1 MTGPTLRRGVRRFH
15 VGAPPTRLYPVRVEL
30 LERDREVGA
39 VRAAINQAAAGQ
51 GSGVAV
57 TGEPGAGKSALL
69 AAARAA
75 APGPRFLVGGCDPL
89 LTPRPLGPFRD
100 IAAATGMGPLLP
112 GAGRQRDAAS
122 GDRGDRGE
130 ELALAGVC
138 ERIYEALGGEPT
150 VLVVEDLHWVDAAS
164 VEVLRF
170 LARRVDAMSL
180 ALLVSYRDDEI
191 GPAHSARPLLGDF
204 ARLAGLRTLGLAPLS
219 LDAVRTVVAGTRLE
233 PRRVHELTGGNPYFV
248 TEIAKDPDRPLP
260 TSVRDAVLARTA
272 DVGPDDIEVL
282 QMVAA
287 APDRLDDRVLP
298 ALGVDL
304 PTLRRL
310 DATGLLSRAR
320 GGLVFRHELARR
332 AVESTIPPGGA
343 PRLHA
348 RLLAAL
354 ERNEPRDPAVLT
366 HHAVAARDADRA
378 AVYATAAAREAIR
391 AGAHSEAATFFATA
405 LEHLGAAPALE
416 RADLL
421 HSLAVEQYMTSRLTE
436 AIATV
441 SATFPLRQQSGDQA
455 GLAAAYDTCAVF
467 EYYQGRRRQAQAH
480 AERAAALSA
489 GPGLE
494 RSRAQ
499 AHTTQGYLAYM
510 RCDITVAQHHLC
522 GAIEDAD
529 RNGQAELAQRGRIL
543 RASTSLLAGDADARI
558 PLADDIERARAHG
571 WDELAS
577 TGYSALANLDV
588 EQRRYREAEHV
599 LDESLP
605 FTVERDIPICRH
617 WQTAVRS
624 RLHLARGRWSAALED
639 AEQVLEERG
648 MPLATVWPLLVTALV
663 PLRRGADVAPAAAL
677 AALDAAWELA
687 ERLDEPPRRLAVLC
701 ALAERRWLTGE
712 PDARVDHAAAE
723 GATAVG
729 PGTTWAGGDFA
740 VWLARLGLG
749 GGRPDEVAPPFRL
762 SLAGDHAGAASW
774 WRGAGE
780 PFAEAMALCDCPDAG
795 QRARGV
801 ELLDQLGATG
811 TADRQRAALRRDG
824 ITQLPRRPRTSTRA
838 NPAGLTN
845 RQLDVAKLVARG
857 LTNAE
862 IASRLYISVKT
873 ADHHVSAVLTKLGL
887 PTRRAVALRA
897 DELGLA

>member
-1 MTGPTLRRGVRRFH
+1 MD
-15 VGAPPTRLYPVRVEL
+15 L
-30 LERDREVGA
+30 LERDREVA
-39 VRAAINQAAAGQ
+39 VVRAAIDRAAAGQ

-57 TGEPGAGKSALL
+57 TGESGAGKSALL

-75 APGPRFLVGGCDPL
+75 APGPRFLLGGCDPL

-100 IAAATGMGPLLP
+100 IAAAAGLGPLLP
-112 GAGRQRDAAS
+112 GEDRVKGEKARDS
-122 GDRGDRGE
+122 GA

-138 ERIYEALGGEPT
+138 ERIYEALRDETT

-191 GPAHSARPLLGDF
+191 GPGHSARPLLGDF
-204 ARLAGLRTLGLAPLS
+204 ARLAGLRTLGLRPLS
-219 LDAVRTVVAGTRLE
+219 LDAVRAVVGGTRLE
-233 PRRVHELTGGNPYFV
+233 PSRVHELTGGNPFFV
-248 TEIAKDPDRPLP
+248 TEIAKEPDRPLP

-272 DVGPDDIEVL
+272 DVTADDVEVL
-282 QMVAA
+282 QMVAT

-310 DATGLLSRAR
+310 DTTGLLTRAR
-320 GGLVFRHELARR
+320 GGLVFRHELARQ

-354 ERNEPRDPAVLT
+354 EQIEPRDPAVLA
-366 HHAVAARDADRA
+366 HHAVAARDGARA
-378 AVYATAAAREAIR
+378 AEYATAAGRQAIQ
-391 AGAHSEAATFFATA
+391 AGSHSEAATFFETA
-405 LEHLGAAPALE
+405 LEHLGTAPALD

-421 HSLAVEQYMTSRLTE
+421 HRLAIEQYMTSRLRE

-441 SATFPLRQQSGDQA
+441 SATFPLWQQAGDQA

-467 EYYQGRRRQAQAH
+467 EYYNGRRRQAEAH
-480 AERAAALSA
+480 AGRAAALSA
-489 GPGLE
+489 GPELE
-494 RSRAQ
+494 QSHAR
-499 AHTTQGYLAYM
+499 AHTTRGYLAYM
-510 RCDITVAQHHLC
+510 RGEVTLARRYLD
-522 GAIEDAD
+522 GAIDAAD
-529 RNGQAELAQRGRIL
+529 RHSQAELAQRGRIL
-543 RASTSLLAGDADARI
+543 RTSAALLAGDTGART

-577 TGYSALANLDV
+577 TGYSSLANLDV

-617 WQTAVRS
+617 WQTAVRA
-624 RLHLARGRWSAALED
+624 RLHFARGRWSAAVED
-639 AEQVLEERG
+639 AEQVIEDRG
-648 MPLATVWPLLVTALV
+648 MPLATLWPLLVTALV
-663 PLRRGADVAPAAAL
+663 PLRQGADVPAAASL
-677 AALDAAWELA
+677 ATLDTAWDLA
-687 ERLDEPPRRLAVLC
+687 GHLDEPLRRLAVLS
-701 ALAERRWLTGE
+701 ALAERMWLTE
-712 PDARVDHAAAE
+712 VSDPRVIRAAAAIAE
-723 GATAVG
+723 T
-729 PGTTWAGGDFA
+729 GTRAGTAGGAGGAGIAGTAWAAGDLA
-740 VWLARLGLG
+740 VWLSRLGLLSQW
-749 GGRPDEVAPPFRL
+749 PDEVAPPFRL
-762 SLAGDHAGAASW
+762 SLAGDHDEAASW
-774 WRGAGE
+774 WRRTGE
-780 PFAEAMALCDCPDAG
+780 PFTAAMALCDSPDPG

-862 IASRLYISVKT
+862 IATRLYISVKT
-873 ADHHVSAVLTKLGL
+873 ADHHVSAILTKLDL

-897 DELGLA
+897 DELGLV